1 MSPSPTST
9 SSDRPHAI
17 AIPSS
22 RTRRKAGRTK
32 PDDPCGA
39 SLPCRV
45 MVVADH
51 PRNLPRPILV
61 LPQMNELP
69 LAHPF
74 RIVVPGMVKA
84 MHSHFKRAI
93 PLHGLNLQRPGT
105 DLACTFPAFVFLCAF
120 RKSSRSRR
128 QATLVVV

>member
-69 LAHPF
+69 LAHAF
-74 RIVVPGMVKA
+74 DIFVPGMVKA
-84 MHSHFKRAI
+84 MHPHLKRAV
-93 PLHGLNLQRPGT
+93 PLHGINLQRPW
-105 DLACTFPAFVFLCAF
+105 DQLPRNLAADIFLHAIG
-120 RKSSRSRR
+120 
-128 QATLVVV
+128 